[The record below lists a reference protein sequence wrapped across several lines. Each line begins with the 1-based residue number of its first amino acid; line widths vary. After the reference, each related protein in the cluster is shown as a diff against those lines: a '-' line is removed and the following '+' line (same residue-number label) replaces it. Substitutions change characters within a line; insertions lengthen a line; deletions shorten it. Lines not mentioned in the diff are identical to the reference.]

1 MDNVTEQERIY
12 EILQKMFN
20 KRGFDVRNY
29 KMSNLQR
36 RISRRMDVLGI
47 SSLVEYSE
55 YLDANPDEYEVLFD
69 TILVNVS
76 QFFRDPEAW
85 DFVRENVLPEILSKG
100 GEIRIWSAGCAS
112 GEEPYSTA
120 IMLTEM
126 LGDGLSEFSV
136 NIYATDV
143 DEAALKFARSGTYT
157 LDQLSGMP
165 EGIREKYFS
174 HHGDVYTIARDI
186 RNLLIFSRHNLISDP
201 PMSRIDLLICRNV
214 LIYFDQV
221 LQSRIV
227 PRLQYALNDTGYL
240 WLGKAETMAS
250 TVHSLRPMN
259 TRWRIYR
266 KIQPSNSLQ
275 MGNLEYSDT
284 YTESDLIRVSER
296 FKQIIQSVKAGLIML
311 DKNFTVVMC
320 NQAIQEIWDLLP
332 EQILNK
338 PFFDLEISYSPVDL
352 RHRVEQAVAT
362 GESSVVENAE
372 YWVTKDKRIYLKVEI
387 IPVLSGV
394 IIFLENVTE
403 QYELNK
409 ELQVT
414 NKALEASNEKLL
426 AANEELENSNR
437 QLQYINEELQ
447 STNEELESTNEELKA
462 TNEELSARVVEL
474 NTLKNYY
481 ETVFNSINF
490 GVISTDKDLLVR
502 TLNDAAANL
511 WKSVE
516 VKEAIGTPL
525 MELDMG
531 LPLEVLTDQL
541 REVIRTSKP
550 ASEQLEYLDRWG
562 EKATVDVSVTP
573 IVGEKSDEPDSSE
586 AKGLVLVFKEADHE
600 ESAEPQRKDKRTA
613 GAVQG
618 DRAGYTAGV

>member
-55 YLDANPDEYEVLFD
+55 YLDANPDEYEVLFN

-76 QFFRDPEAW
+76 RFFRDPEAW
-85 DFVRENVLPEILSKG
+85 DFVRENVLPEILNKG

-112 GEEPYSTA
+112 GEEPYSMA
-120 IMLTEM
+120 IMLSEM

-143 DEAALKFARSGTYT
+143 DEAALKFARGGTYT

-165 EGIREKYFS
+165 EDIMEKYFT
-174 HHGDVYTIARDI
+174 HHGDAYTIAGDI
-186 RNLLIFSRHNLISDP
+186 RDLLIFSRHNLVSDP
-201 PMSRIDLLICRNV
+201 PMSHIDLLICRNV

-227 PRLQYALNDTGYL
+227 PKLQYALNDAGYL

-250 TVHSLRPMN
+250 DVYSLKPMN
-259 TRWRIYR
+259 TKWRIYR

-275 MGNLEYSDT
+275 MGSLEYSDT

-311 DKNFTVVMC
+311 DEDFNVVMC

-338 PFFDLEISYSPVDL
+338 PFFNLEISYSPVDL

-372 YWVTKDKRIYLKVEI
+372 YWVTKDKRIYLEVEV
-387 IPVLSGV
+387 IPLLSGV

-426 AANEELENSNR
+426 AANEELENSSK
-437 QLQYINEELQ
+437 QLQYVNEELQ

-462 TNEELSARVVEL
+462 TNEELNARIREL
-474 NTLKNYY
+474 NALKNYH

-490 GVISTDKDLLVR
+490 AVIATDKDLLVR
-502 TLNDAAANL
+502 TLNEAAANL

-531 LPLEVLTDQL
+531 LPLELLTDQL
-541 REVIRTSKP
+541 REVIRTSRP
-550 ASEQLEYLDRWG
+550 ASEQLEYMDQWG
-562 EKATVDVSVTP
+562 KKATVDVSANP
-573 IVGEKSDEPDSSE
+573 IVEEKSGE
-586 AKGLVLVFKEADHE
+586 AEGLVLVFKEAD
-600 ESAEPQRKDKRTA
+600 
-613 GAVQG
+613 
-618 DRAGYTAGV
+618 DRELTERQAKVGSGFDR